1 MIASI
6 SASGGVFVPAPK
18 TRCYKYFFAMPDM
31 SSETNRLITKASAWM
46 AWAMI
51 LQALRQ
57 QERRGDEAAA
67 MSGWLNK
74 CGLRQLA
81 SNAGCDIKTMRQQ
94 VTRLEKVG
102 LIRIL
107 RKQPK
112 FAVSPTG
119 QLKRKG
125 RHPRIEIVLNVG
137 LEHMKPQKAKS
148 DRGESP
154 PMNEP
159 NRDESPILDRGESP
173 PHHRLRDLNTEPKQP
188 DENTAGVGVSSA
200 GESAPPIA
208 YPASRITPKPR
219 SPAKAKEYPPR
230 RLSAY
235 GEAPPPAVTWNDPR
249 FEQAR
254 QRCQD
259 EQAARDSENAKWES
273 ERLAQSCK

>member
-18 TRCYKYFFAMPDM
+18 TRSYKYFFAMPDM
-31 SSETNRLITKASAWM
+31 SSETNRLVTKASAWM
-46 AWAMI
+46 AWSMI

-125 RHPRIEIVLNVG
+125 RHPRVEIVLNVG

-154 PMNEP
+154 PMNES
-159 NRDESPILDRGESP
+159 NRGESPILDRGESP

-200 GESAPPIA
+200 GEAAPPIT

-219 SPAKAKEYPPR
+219 SAAKAKEYPPR

-235 GEAPPPAVTWNDPR
+235 GEAPAPAVTWTDPR
-249 FEQAR
+249 FEQAL

-259 EQAARDSENAKWES
+259 EQAARDLENAKWES
-273 ERLAQSCK
+273 ERMAQSCV

>member
-18 TRCYKYFFAMPDM
+18 TRSYPYYFAMPDM
-31 SSETNRLITKASAWM
+31 ISKTNSLVTKASAWM
-46 AWAMI
+46 AWSMI
-51 LQALRQ
+51 HQALRQ
-57 QERRGDEAAA
+57 QERKGDAAAA
-67 MSGWLNK
+67 MSGWLK

-94 VTRLEKVG
+94 VAKLEKVG
-102 LIRIL
+102 LIRII
-107 RKQPK
+107 RKQPR
-112 FAVSPTG
+112 FTISPTTG
-119 QLKRKG
+119 QLVRKG

-137 LEHMKPQKAKS
+137 LEHMKPQKAES

-154 PMNEP
+154 PMSKS
-159 NRDESPILDRGESP
+159 NRGESPILNRGESP
-173 PHHRLRDLNTEPKQP
+173 PYQRNKELNTEQP

-219 SPAKAKEYPPR
+219 SAAKAKEYPPR

-235 GEAPPPAVTWNDPR
+235 GEAPAPAVTWTDPR
-249 FEQAR
+249 FEQAL

>member
-6 SASGGVFVPAPK
+6 SPTGGVFVPAPK
-18 TRCYKYFFAMPDM
+18 TRSYPYFFAMPDM
-31 SSETNRLITKASAWM
+31 SSETNRLVTKASAWM
-46 AWAMI
+46 AWSMI

-67 MSGWLNK
+67 KSGWLNK

-94 VTRLEKVG
+94 VAKLEKVG

-107 RKQPK
+107 RKQPI

-125 RHPRIEIVLNVG
+125 RCPRIEIVLNVG
-137 LEHMKPQKAKS
+137 LEHMKPQKAES
-148 DRGESP
+148 NRGESP
-154 PMNEP
+154 PMSKS
-159 NRDESPILDRGESP
+159 NRGESPILNRGESP
-173 PHHRLRDLNTEPKQP
+173 PYQRNKELNTEQP

-200 GESAPPIA
+200 GESAPQIA

-219 SPAKAKEYPPR
+219 VPAKAKEYPPR

-235 GEAPPPAVTWNDPR
+235 GEAPAPAVTWTDPR

>member
-18 TRCYKYFFAMPDM
+18 TRSYPYFFAMPDM
-31 SSETNRLITKASAWM
+31 SSKTNSLVTKASGWM
-46 AWAMI
+46 AWSMI
-51 LQALRQ
+51 QQALHQ
-57 QERRGDEAAA
+57 QERKGDAAAA
-67 MSGWLNK
+67 MSGWLK

-81 SNAGCDIKTMRQQ
+81 SNAGCDIKTIRQQ
-94 VTRLEKVG
+94 VIRLEKVG

-107 RKQPK
+107 RKQPR
-112 FAVSPTG
+112 FAISPTG
-119 QLKRKG
+119 QLVRKG

-137 LEHMKPQKAKS
+137 LEHFQPPKAEPN
-148 DRGESP
+148 RGESP
-154 PMNEP
+154 PMAEP
-159 NRDESPILDRGESP
+159 IRGESPILNRGESP
-173 PHHRLRDLNTEPKQP
+173 PHQRNKELNTEQP
-188 DENTAGVGVSSA
+188 NENTAGVGVSSA
-200 GESAPPIA
+200 GEAAAPPIA

-219 SPAKAKEYPPR
+219 SAAKDKEYPPR

-235 GEAPPPAVTWNDPR
+235 GEAPAPAVTWTDPR

>member
-46 AWAMI
+46 AWSMI

-154 PMNEP
+154 PMSKS
-159 NRDESPILDRGESP
+159 NRGESPILNRGESP
-173 PHHRLRDLNTEPKQP
+173 PYQRNKELNTEQP

-219 SPAKAKEYPPR
+219 SAAKANEYPPR

-259 EQAARDSENAKWES
+259 EQAARDAENAKWES

>member
-18 TRCYKYFFAMPDM
+18 TRSYPYFFAMPDM
-31 SSETNRLITKASAWM
+31 SSETNRLLTKTSGWM
-46 AWAMI
+46 AWQMI
-51 LQALRQ
+51 MQALHQ
-57 QERRGDEAAA
+57 QERKGDRAAA
-67 MSGWLNK
+67 MSGWLK

-81 SNAGCDIKTMRQQ
+81 SNAGCDIKTMRRQ
-94 VTRLEKVG
+94 VTKLEKVG
-102 LIRIL
+102 LIRII
-107 RKQPK
+107 RKQPR
-112 FAVSPTG
+112 FSISPTTG
-119 QLKRKG
+119 QLVRKG

-137 LEHMKPQKAKS
+137 LEHMKPQKAES

-154 PMNEP
+154 PMSKS
-159 NRDESPILDRGESP
+159 NRGESPILIRGESP
-173 PHHRLRDLNTEPKQP
+173 PHQRNKELNTEQP
-188 DENTAGVGVSSA
+188 NENTAGVGVSSA
-200 GESAPPIA
+200 GESAPPIT

-219 SPAKAKEYPPR
+219 VPAKAKEYPPR

-235 GEAPPPAVTWNDPR
+235 GEAPAPAVTWNDPR

-273 ERLAQSCK
+273 ERLAQSCV

>member
-18 TRCYKYFFAMPDM
+18 TRSYKYFFAMPDM
-31 SSETNRLITKASAWM
+31 SSETNGLVTKASAWM

-51 LQALRQ
+51 QQNLHQ
-57 QERRGDEAAA
+57 QELKGDAAAA
-67 MSGWLNK
+67 MSGWLK

-94 VTRLEKVG
+94 VAKLEKVG
-102 LIRIL
+102 LIRII
-107 RKQPK
+107 RKQPR
-112 FAVSPTG
+112 FSISPTG

-125 RHPRIEIVLNVG
+125 RHPRVEIVLNVG
-137 LEHMKPQKAKS
+137 LEHMKPQKAES

-154 PMNEP
+154 PMSKS
-159 NRDESPILDRGESP
+159 NRGESPILIRGESP
-173 PHHRLRDLNTEPKQP
+173 PHQRNKELNTEQP
-188 DENTAGVGVSSA
+188 NENTAGVGVSSA
-200 GESAPPIA
+200 GESAPPIT

-219 SPAKAKEYPPR
+219 SAAKANEYPPR

-235 GEAPPPAVTWNDPR
+235 GEAPAPAVTWTDPR